1 MMLVAAFSV
10 GKKSASPAA
19 RTEGLGGRLCGIER
33 KTTDRPTSFLND
45 VETKGE

>member
-1 MMLVAAFSV
+1 MMKVEAFLV
-10 GKKSASPAA
+10 GQTSAPPAA
-19 RTEGLGGRLCGIER
+19 RTDGSGSRLCGIER